1 METTSTESLK
11 GGASKAVLDHTKLYR
26 LPWSLP
32 DNAIS
37 WLEPTKKC
45 NLYCEG
51 CYRENDPKGHKT
63 LIQVEE
69 DLAVFKRLRRSDA
82 VSIAG
87 GDPLTHPQIIQI
99 VRLIVRDGFKPI
111 LNTNGLALTKELLVE
126 LKKAGLKGL
135 TLHIDSKQ
143 NRPGW
148 KGKNELDLNELRLQY
163 AEMIAEA
170 GENS

>member
-1 METTSTESLK
+1 METTLTESLK
-11 GGASKAVLDHTKLYR
+11 GGAMNPILDHTKLYR

-63 LIQVEE
+63 LRQVEE
-69 DLAVFKRLRRSDA
+69 DLAVFKKLRRSDA

-87 GDPLTHPQIIQI
+87 GDPLTHPEIIEI
-99 VRLIVRDGFKPI
+99 VRMIAEVGDFSCSF
-111 LNTNGLALTKELLVE
+111 NSTVYVDTF
-126 LKKAGLKGL
+126 
-135 TLHIDSKQ
+135 
-143 NRPGW
+143 
-148 KGKNELDLNELRLQY
+148 QY
-163 AEMIAEA
+163 IPEMIAWAQEHIDIVQVMVFILFREA
-170 GENS
+170 SLAGHDYYVGGQRVD